1 MADEMN
7 LELAKATF
15 DTLCRTL
22 DSHEWRYR
30 VKEGELALTCGAQ
43 GDDLPMELNLE
54 VDAGRTL
61 VLLTSHLPYVVQED
75 KRLDVAVAVSAI
87 NHARVDGS
95 FDYDVASGH
104 TFFRM
109 TNSYIESNL
118 GEDVFTYLLFC
129 ACQTIDEYNDKLLML
144 SKGIISVEKFL
155 QLIAKE

>member
-1 MADEMN
+1 MADKMN

-43 GDDLPMELNLE
+43 GDDLSMELNLE

-87 NHARVDGS
+87 NNALVDGS

-109 TNSYIESNL
+109 TNSFMGSTL
-118 GEDVFTYLLFC
+118 GEEYFTYLLYC
-129 ACQTIDEYNDKLLML
+129 SCQTIDAYNDKLLMVA
-144 SKGIISVEKFL
+144 KGMISLEQFL
-155 QLIAKE
+155 NSMKQ